1 MRLRPP
7 PSPVRRARVARALGR
22 PRGRSLCF
30 RVKSEITADLS
41 HTHIVRR
48 PTDDL
53 QTTGSRESAGG
64 LAAAHERADA
74 RWVRC
79 ARRRRAP
86 LPRARRAGGRAARS
100 PEFRSGTGGASRRS
114 RVVTT
119 RSQAHNA
126 MPSTP
131 CRQRAEHKTINY
143 RLMNMIKFLN
153 PIRDCRGFRR
163 WLNCRLRRSITTSR
177 IREAARRG
185 EPL

>member
-1 MRLRPP
+1 MISGSPKSRQFEKSERYKQASGLCAMRLRPP

-30 RVKSEITADLS
+30 RVKSEITDLS

-86 LPRARRAGGRAARS
+86 LPRARRARAPRLAFPVRAASGPEPEERLEDHGSLQPALKRS
-100 PEFRSGTGGASRRS
+100 TP
-114 RVVTT
+114 
-119 RSQAHNA
+119 

-131 CRQRAEHKTINY
+131 CRQRAEHETI
-143 RLMNMIKFLN
+143 
-153 PIRDCRGFRR
+153 
-163 WLNCRLRRSITTSR
+163 
-177 IREAARRG
+177 
-185 EPL
+185 